1 MPKIYL
7 KTPEEYNTFSVLVDG
22 NTYDNVTVDTP
33 KSLVAEISKKTL
45 LELESGFSKSEPVS
59 LDNIL
64 EQIDELSDKDIEIEE
79 KIADMQEQIDS
90 LSNAGTTDANL
101 DEIKATQAA
110 LAGEIEDLKNTCSIL
125 QNTLLSV
132 NNEIAV
138 IKQKLLL
145 IEGGCP
151 CCNQP
156 PVNPVPPTDCP
167 CC

>member
-90 LSNAGTTDANL
+90 LSNAGTTDVNL
-101 DEIKATQAA
+101 DEIKATQTA

-132 NNEIAV
+132 NNEIAA

-156 PVNPVPPTDCP
+156 PVKPVPPTGCP